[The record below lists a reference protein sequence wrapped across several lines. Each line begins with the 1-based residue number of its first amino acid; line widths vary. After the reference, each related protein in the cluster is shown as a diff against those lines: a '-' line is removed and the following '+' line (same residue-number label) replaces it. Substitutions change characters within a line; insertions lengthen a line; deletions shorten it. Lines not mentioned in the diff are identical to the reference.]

1 MFSLFQIRLRDLL
14 KNKILLYK
22 HYNLNDQTIYD
33 WPFWMFEENIKIINE
48 INDEEDKTRKS
59 QEKEQNK
66 QAGNASPNSYMK
78 GMGDIAGKFKR

>member
-1 MFSLFQIRLRDLL
+1 MRLRDLL

-22 HYNLNDQTIYD
+22 HYNLNDDTIYG

-48 INDEEDKTRKS
+48 INDEEDKSRKA

-66 QAGNASPNSYMK
+66 SMGNASPNSYMK
-78 GMGDIAGKFKR
+78 GMSDVAGKFKR